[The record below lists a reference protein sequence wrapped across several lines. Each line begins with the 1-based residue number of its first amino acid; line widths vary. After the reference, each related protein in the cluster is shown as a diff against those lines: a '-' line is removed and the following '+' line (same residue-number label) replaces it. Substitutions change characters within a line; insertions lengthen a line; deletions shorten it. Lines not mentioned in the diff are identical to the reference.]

1 MSVGHMHM
9 DPEVFP
15 EPHEFIPDRWL
26 GNYDARMNRNYVPFV
41 RGSRNCLG
49 AKYVDPHMPF

>member
-1 MSVGHMHM
+1 MHM